1 MCLLT
6 SRPLGDFNGCS
17 IGSISIRVGFSSW
30 TGWPKSGRSAS
41 HVAKMLNQFER
52 MELIDSA
59 RACVLGH
66 PRAA

>member
-1 MCLLT
+1 MCE
-6 SRPLGDFNGCS
+6 
-17 IGSISIRVGFSSW
+17 W
-30 TGWPKSGRSAS
+30 A
-41 HVAKMLNQFER
+41 VAKMLNQFER